1 VWDNPTA
8 VLPSPFIPIAGDEC
22 VQCETCI
29 DRCMLGALQLDE
41 IEEKVVVNAEKC
53 IGCGVCAIACPTEAL
68 KLSRIDRPEK
78 PFDTDVD
85 LYMTVAR
92 DNERL

>member
-1 VWDNPTA
+1 
-8 VLPSPFIPIAGDEC
+8 
-22 VQCETCI
+22 
-29 DRCMLGALQLDE
+29 MLGALHLDE
-41 IEEKVVVNAEKC
+41 EEEKVEVDAEKC

-85 LYMTVAR
+85 MYITVAQ

>member
-1 VWDNPTA
+1 MQCGA
-8 VLPSPFIPIAGDEC
+8 C
-22 VQCETCI
+22 V

-41 IEEKVVVNAEKC
+41 IEEKVAVDAEKC

-68 KLSRIDRPEK
+68 MLSRIDRPEK